1 MVALIECFLNI
12 IFFLIVLSLFLLSM
26 LSTNLICWTCKGISN
41 VHIVNQVQ
49 ELIKNHKPVVV
60 CLMEPRVDEPR
71 VLRFC
76 RKFIRWEQVAILAIG
91 KSGGIIVLWKKAI
104 GLVPPMAVTRNCL
117 HMVISLNL
125 NDVLSI
131 INNGCTLAAQR
142 SMWSQLTCMPNL
154 ECSKKHVI
162 PRGNSMH
169 VFSHLITR
177 NR

>member
-1 MVALIECFLNI
+1 MMVALIECFLNI

-76 RKFIRWEQVAILAIG
+76 RKFIRWE
-91 KSGGIIVLWKKAI
+91 
-104 GLVPPMAVTRNCL
+104 
-117 HMVISLNL
+117 
-125 NDVLSI
+125 
-131 INNGCTLAAQR
+131 
-142 SMWSQLTCMPNL
+142 
-154 ECSKKHVI
+154 
-162 PRGNSMH
+162 
-169 VFSHLITR
+169 
-177 NR
+177 